1 MTTLT
6 AVRVRPAR
14 WDDRAAILQ
23 LIAAMGGHED
33 VAAGDDPLRV
43 FGAVLADS
51 NARALVADREGAIVG
66 YAELQARPSTLHD
79 CREGWL
85 GALAIAP
92 EERRSGV
99 GGLLAAAIEREAAL
113 LGCAAI
119 VVESSSWRLDAHAFY
134 RSHGFT
140 ELSTAARFRR
150 ELPSEQAP
158 QETPERR
165 FLAAAARAASAV
177 QAALAGL
184 AGFDPIG
191 IGADG
196 APTEAADAAAERA
209 AVRELA
215 ALGFP
220 IVSEES
226 GLIGDRAVDPSQPWI
241 SLDPLDGSR
250 NFVNGYPAY
259 AVAMGL
265 VRDGRAIAGFVADL
279 TSERRW
285 WAAQGEGARL
295 DGRPIRVRAGKLA
308 GSASPNGSVLAP
320 LPGVQRLRI
329 SGSTALDLCHVAD
342 GSLAAFVAT
351 HRPVIHV
358 HDLAGP
364 LAIIH
369 EAGGV
374 VRDRTLR
381 TPLLVPDPSVTFAAV
396 AAANDDLAQ
405 QLLAQQQA

>member
-1 MTTLT
+1 MTLT
-6 AVRVRPAR
+6 AVCVRPAR

-33 VAAGDDPLRV
+33 VAAGDDPLRI

-51 NARALVADREGAIVG
+51 NARALVADREGAVVG

-85 GALAIAP
+85 AALAIAP

-99 GGLLAAAIEREAAL
+99 GGLLAAAVEREAAL

-119 VVESSSWRLDAHAFY
+119 VVESSSWRFDAHAFY
-134 RSHGFT
+134 RAHGFT

-150 ELPSEQAP
+150 ELPSEP
-158 QETPERR
+158 QRDTTLEQR
-165 FLAAAARAASAV
+165 FLTSAARAASAV
-177 QAALAGL
+177 QAAIAGL
-184 AGFDPIG
+184 AGFEPIG

-226 GLIGDRAVDPSQPWI
+226 GLIGDGPVDPSEPWI

-250 NFVNGYPAY
+250 NFVNGYPSY

-279 TSERRW
+279 SAGRRW
-285 WAAQGEGARL
+285 WAAQGQGAFL
-295 DGRPIRVRAGKLA
+295 DGRPIRVRPGRLA
-308 GSASPNGSVLAP
+308 GSASPDGTALAP
-320 LPGVQRLRI
+320 LPDLDRVRI
-329 SGSTALDLCHVAD
+329 CGSSASELCHVAD
-342 GSLAAFVAT
+342 GSLAAFVST
-351 HRPVIHV
+351 GRPVIHV

-364 LAIIH
+364 LAIIR

-374 VRDRTLR
+374 VLDRTLNV
-381 TPLLVPDPSVTFAAV
+381 PHLVPDPHVTFEL
-396 AAANDDLAQ
+396 AAAADGELARR
-405 QLLAQQQA
+405 LVSRD